1 MRVVAT
7 SQGYDGLAVR
17 SVDEEFDMPNGSTG
31 TWFKP
36 VVANA
41 PVEVVEDVD
50 AKVVV
55 EKLADVHGVE
65 TPRRGRPPKA
75 R

>member
-17 SVDEEFDMPNGSTG
+17 SVDEEFDMPDGSTG
-31 TWFKP
+31 SWFKP
-36 VVANA
+36 VAPE
-41 PVEVVEDVD
+41 PVEVADDFD
-50 AKVVV
+50 AA
-55 EKLADVHGVE
+55 EADVLGAE
-65 TPRRGRPPKA
+65 AAAPRRGRPPKN